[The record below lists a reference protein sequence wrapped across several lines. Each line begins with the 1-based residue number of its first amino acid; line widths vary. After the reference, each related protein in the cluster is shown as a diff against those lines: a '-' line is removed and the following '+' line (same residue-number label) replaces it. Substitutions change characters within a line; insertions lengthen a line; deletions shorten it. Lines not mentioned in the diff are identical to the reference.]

1 MGLTA
6 KTPRAPRGHRGSWVR
21 SMQNVLAVL
30 LVATLAA
37 PAVAGER
44 RKTARK
50 PEPPRMQVRQP
61 AISPSHGFATD
72 GSGGCDPPLLLP
84 PQDLETPPREGRA
97 LRVLYATRP
106 QYPGIAR
113 RQGREGPVTL
123 RVTIDEAGKP
133 RDVKVVTGS
142 GTPALDE
149 EARRCVREEWRF
161 EPALKDGKPISATG
175 LIIVRFRLME
185 AQ

>member
-1 MGLTA
+1 
-6 KTPRAPRGHRGSWVR
+6 
-21 SMQNVLAVL
+21 MQNVMAVL
-30 LVATLAA
+30 VVAALAA
-37 PAVAGER
+37 PAVAGPRQAAE
-44 RKTARK
+44 RK
-50 PEPPRMQVRQP
+50 PESPKAPVKQP

-72 GSGGCDPPLLLP
+72 GSGGCEPPLLLP
-84 PQDLETPPREGRA
+84 PQDLETPPLEGRA
-97 LRVLYATRP
+97 LRVLVATRP

-123 RVTIDEAGKP
+123 RVAIDEAGRP

-161 EPALKDGKPISATG
+161 EPAVKDGKPVPATG
-175 LIIVRFRLME
+175 LILVRFRLME